1 MHSYAFTFSPSSSP
15 EPSRPGSAFSPVERY
30 ARAVGSP
37 ERAASIESTLNLA
50 RRNGATIVEKL
61 EECATAL
68 EEEIKDLEQRL
79 WQLRTAK
86 AKAAWGDEPIR
97 SPKRDKEA
105 EEKEKKLQRRRDR
118 WMAAPEVW

>member
-1 MHSYAFTFSPSSSP
+1 MLVDL
-15 EPSRPGSAFSPVERY
+15 SALRSGRNRALIMQISDDVGD
-30 ARAVGSP
+30 ALGAVGSP

-50 RRNGATIVEKL
+50 RRNGATLVEKL

-86 AKAAWGDEPIR
+86 ARAAWGDEPIR
-97 SPKRDKEA
+97 SPKRDREA
-105 EEKEKKLQRRRDR
+105 EEKEKKLQRRKNR
-118 WMAAPEVW
+118 WMTAPEVW